1 MVFNGSANVEQFYFH
16 PVGKHNEVHCIEMII
31 NIDSPTFTVTCCCI
45 DDWKWDFWY
54 SKTSYEQ
61 IRFNIMDA
69 IFESENMEEL
79 LNSLNKIFYDGFSDI
94 LVDEECD
101 GCCEIC
107 ERKGSNGFFADG
119 TNNGYLN

>member
-16 PVGKHNEVHCIEMII
+16 PVGKHNEAHCVEMII

-79 LNSLNKIFYDGFSDI
+79 LN
-94 LVDEECD
+94 
-101 GCCEIC
+101 
-107 ERKGSNGFFADG
+107 
-119 TNNGYLN
+119 YLNEVFMMDSPIS